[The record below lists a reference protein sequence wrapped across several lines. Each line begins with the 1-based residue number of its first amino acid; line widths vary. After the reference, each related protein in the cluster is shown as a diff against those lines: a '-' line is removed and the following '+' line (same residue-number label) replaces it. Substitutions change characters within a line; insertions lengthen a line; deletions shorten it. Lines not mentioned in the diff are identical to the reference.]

1 MNRKLFHIILCAL
14 ICVLVS
20 CREEPDNVFSYAY
33 DDNLVYGK
41 AKNSYG
47 EKFKV
52 LWSALNANYALWD
65 YEEDQFGLNWDAV
78 YDEYLPKFQEM
89 DSLQDGVSDS
99 DLEWILEKVVGPL
112 HDGHLAI
119 QLYNHKT
126 KHFVGYS
133 PSAERNATR
142 LKNEGASSFEV
153 DLQYYR
159 NDSEILV
166 SKEMSTK
173 TSYLLSASKNAVN
186 SRISAELYKYQQ
198 QGTLTDLD
206 SFYVAGLEALQA
218 ALKKASS
225 VSKFN
230 QLVAQYAYLGLE
242 ELKTIDSAFSSNGMT
257 ARYAL
262 FEDNIAYLQ
271 FSDFSWTVYLN
282 SGNRSATFGSIS
294 DQGKE
299 YVDMMVDVWKSW
311 FDTIQVL
318 HQNGQ
323 LGGVIIDVRTNG
335 GGFVND
341 YQYVLGALLPDGG
354 HEVCY
359 SRFKRGAGRYDY
371 SPLMPMVMATY
382 SKEHEVIDDKP
393 IVVLCNSRSVSMSEM
408 TSRGVKKLTN
418 GTLIGTRTY
427 GGLSALTTIEGY
439 SEEYAGTVGVKNST
453 PVYCYIPSMAT
464 FDIDADGNTIQLE
477 GIGIT
482 PNIIVELDP
491 DLKKNQ
497 GRDTQLE
504 RALQFIRTGN

>member
-1 MNRKLFHIILCAL
+1 MNRKSLHIILCAL
-14 ICVLVS
+14 MCVCVS

-41 AKNSYG
+41 AERSYG

-78 YDEYLPKFQEM
+78 YDTYLPKFQEL
-89 DSLQDGVSDS
+89 DSLQEVSDN
-99 DLEWILEKVVGPL
+99 DLRWLMEDVLSPL
-112 HDGHLAI
+112 HDGHLQV

-126 KHFVGYS
+126 KHYLSYS
-133 PSAERNATR
+133 PASTRNDSR
-142 LKNEGASSFEV
+142 MKNEGSSSFEV
-153 DLQYYR
+153 DLSYY
-159 NDSEILV
+159 NKTDELIV
-166 SKEMSTK
+166 WKEMSTEV
-173 TSYLLSASKNAVN
+173 TYLLTITRNAVIN
-186 SRISAELYKYQQ
+186 RIKNELAIYEQK
-198 QGTLTDLD
+198 GTLTDLEQ
-206 SFYVAGLEALQA
+206 FYVDGLRALDTE
-218 ALKKASS
+218 LKKSLS
-225 VSKFN
+225 LSKYNNFV
-230 QLVAQYAYLGLE
+230 LQYSYLGLE
-242 ELKTIDSAFSSNGMT
+242 ELKAIDTTFSSNGLT
-257 ARYAL
+257 VRYAL
-262 FEDNIAYLQ
+262 FEGNIAYLQ
-271 FSDFSWTVYLN
+271 FDSFHLTTYLN
-282 SGNRSATFGSIS
+282 SANRASTFGSIS

-299 YVDMMVDVWKSW
+299 YVNQLVDVWQSW

-318 HQNGQ
+318 HKAGS

-335 GGFVND
+335 GGYTND
-341 YQYVLGALLPDGG
+341 YQYVLGSLLPEGG
-354 HEVCY
+354 QLICY

-382 SKEHEVIDDKP
+382 DKTHEVINDAP
-393 IVVLCNSRSVSMSEM
+393 IVVLCNASSGSMAEL
-408 TSRGVKKLTN
+408 TSRGVKLLEN

-427 GGLSALTTIEGY
+427 GALSGLTGITNY
-439 SEEYAGTVGVKNST
+439 SEEYAGTVGVKNNT